1 MHAKDFFIN
10 KRTDWQTVKDVRKNF
25 PEFDR
30 VAAFAFIVE
39 TIYSINLR
47 ALVIASQQEEV
58 LRIFDLEAQQQRNRF
73 NRLLASIDVVT

>member
-30 VAAFAFIVE
+30 VAALAFIVE
-39 TIYSINLR
+39 AINSINLR